1 MEHYVLKKLEDQGML
16 ASPQNTQSL
25 KRQASQGLSNFLCK
39 MVQIDFCAILA
50 KKWDESCGALLFK
63 LSVFSGQ
70 TKGMYYF

>member
-1 MEHYVLKKLEDQGML
+1 MGFSSFRGNTSIFHIPDMEHYVLKNLEDQGML

-50 KKWDESCGALLFK
+50 KK
-63 LSVFSGQ
+63 
-70 TKGMYYF
+70 